1 MKSWYQL
8 TNKSKKE
15 IDVLIYDQI
24 GKDFWGDGSTV
35 EAKKFITDIKAAGDQ
50 VEVINLSIN
59 SPGGNVFE
67 GNVIYN
73 FLKDHQA
80 TVNVKVDGIAA
91 SIASVVAMSGDQIEM
106 PENAMM
112 MIHDPSGLVIGTA
125 EDMNKMAEALDKIKV
140 GLVSAYHAKS
150 GMDNDEISDLMK
162 NETWFT
168 AQEAVDHGFA
178 DSVTARVDIQANINT
193 DIFSN
198 FQNVPEYVKSIF
210 TTITAG
216 NEDEPGEKNEKGE
229 SDMEIT
235 LELIKNDHPE
245 VFQAIQDE
253 VSLEAARNKAA
264 ADELARIKGVQ
275 EQLIPGHE
283 ALISELMFDGVTT
296 PEQAAVKV
304 LQAEKALKQKVV
316 DDNQADAPDALA
328 DPPTDDAV
336 VATAD
341 ANLPIEKRCKKKWEE
356 SAEIQAEFAGDFDA
370 YIAAEKAI
378 EGGKVKIHG
387 AKE

>member
-91 SIASVVAMSGDQIEM
+91 SVASVVAMSGDQIVM

-125 EDMNKMAEALDKIKV
+125 EDMNKMAEALGKIKV

-168 AQEAVDHGFA
+168 AQEAVDHGLA
-178 DSVTARVDIQANINT
+178 DSVTERVDIQANINT
-193 DIFSN
+193 DILCN
-198 FQNVPEYVKSIF
+198 FQNVPEYVKSIY
-210 TTITAG
+210 TTTTAG
-216 NEDEPGEKNEKGE
+216 NEDEPGEIKKGE
-229 SDMEIT
+229 IEMDIT
-235 LELIKNDHPE
+235 LELIKNDHPD

-253 VSLEAARNKAA
+253 VSMDSARNEAAAA
-264 ADELARIKGVQ
+264 ELARIQGVQ

-316 DDNQADAPDALA
+316 DDHESDSPEALA
-328 DPPTDDAV
+328 DPSTDGAV